1 MNIRTR
7 LLAPLLATLIL
18 AACGGG
24 GISGT
29 YAKTD
34 SALTIKFES
43 GKAWMTGLTSMKTI
57 EASYK
62 VDGDK
67 VIVDGPDGHPH
78 LTLTR
83 SGDGS
88 LHLDGLGGTLKKAA
102 PEQ

>member
-7 LLAPLLATLIL
+7 FLAPLLATLVL

-34 SALTIKFES
+34 SALTIKFDS
-43 GKAWMTGLTSMKTI
+43 GKAWVTGLVSMKTI
-57 EASYK
+57 EGTYT

-67 VIVDGPDGHPH
+67 ITVDGPDGHPH

-83 SGDGS
+83 NSDGS
-88 LHLDGLGGTLKKAA
+88 LHLDGLGGTLEKTA
-102 PEQ
+102 PGQ